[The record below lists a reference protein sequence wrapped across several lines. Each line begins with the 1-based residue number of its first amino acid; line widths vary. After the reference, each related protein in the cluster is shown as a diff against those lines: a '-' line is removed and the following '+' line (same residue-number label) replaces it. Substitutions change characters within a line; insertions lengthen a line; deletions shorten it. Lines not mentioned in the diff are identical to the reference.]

1 MFLITSYFYS
11 NVPYWSAKIYVKEF
25 DTRVSFGAGGNYF
38 DGKNYCRRCEV
49 YLYHNG
55 LFCPCC
61 GMLLRLTPSS
71 RACKEILR
79 KKKSSV

>member
-38 DGKNYCRRCEV
+38 DGKKAEDVRFTCIIMDCFV
-49 YLYHNG
+49 HAVV
-55 LFCPCC
+55 C
-61 GMLLRLTPSS
+61 S
-71 RACKEILR
+71 
-79 KKKSSV
+79 